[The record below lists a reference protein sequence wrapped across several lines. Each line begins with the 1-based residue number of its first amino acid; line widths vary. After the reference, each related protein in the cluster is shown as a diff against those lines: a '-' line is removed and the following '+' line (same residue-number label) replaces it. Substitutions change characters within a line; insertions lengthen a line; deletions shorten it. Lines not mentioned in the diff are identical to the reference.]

1 MTFDA
6 KIIRTEREGK
16 LTNGLR
22 VDTGSS
28 SGRAI
33 VCSKHE
39 NYVHG
44 VVPLPLL
51 PLLPK
56 CLNAYNRHFGNRQGE
71 GPGDEIAPSI
81 IREVTD
87 QAESRPHRLLRD
99 GSPSGEKTH
108 GKKLAQPGRISPIEV
123 DIFST

>member
-6 KIIRTEREGK
+6 KIIRTEREEK

-33 VCSKHE
+33 VCSKHD
-39 NYVHG
+39 NFVHG
-44 VVPLPLL
+44 VVPL

-108 GKKLAQPGRISPIEV
+108 GKNWLNPVEYLQ
-123 DIFST
+123 

>member
-33 VCSKHE
+33 ACSKHD
-39 NYVHG
+39 NFVHG

-81 IREVTD
+81 IGRSLTRPNLVLIVFSAMAARRER
-87 QAESRPHRLLRD
+87 RPM
-99 GSPSGEKTH
+99 EKNW
-108 GKKLAQPGRISPIEV
+108 LNPVEYLQ
-123 DIFST
+123 